1 MGRRKV
7 LSVLPHIPDCHSK
20 CNVWKFLVALYIFN
34 WIKCISK
41 KFVQPAQMT
50 CWSGKVEDWTRS
62 GTELSHLPL
71 NNLISLSVQTTLDY
85 KVKAEWG
92 IFRSISPTSLKIES
106 VILHATNWMISFSN
120 KMFAL
125 LPCLRKKINTG
136 THANLQRTIKKCLCS
151 YIPTSAPITEH
162 VCPNCS

>member
-1 MGRRKV
+1 MSSFQNTKYYYPTFAWISVTSRIHSLFKKHIYCTNASEQNTKDTGK
-7 LSVLPHIPDCHSK
+7 LLCVLPSLPDCHSK

-41 KFVQPAQMT
+41 KSVQPAQMT

-92 IFRSISPTSLKIES
+92 IFRSISTSSPKIES
-106 VILHATNWMISFSN
+106 VILCATNWKISFSN
-120 KMFAL
+120 
-125 LPCLRKKINTG
+125 
-136 THANLQRTIKKCLCS
+136 
-151 YIPTSAPITEH
+151 
-162 VCPNCS
+162 

>member
-1 MGRRKV
+1 MHGFLLHLHSLFKKHIYCTNASEQNTKDMSKL
-7 LSVLPHIPDCHSK
+7 LSVLPSLPDCHSK
-20 CNVWKFLVALYIFN
+20 RNVWKFLVALYIFN

-41 KFVQPAQMT
+41 KSVQPAQMT

-92 IFRSISPTSLKIES
+92 IFRSISPSSPKIES
-106 VILHATNWMISFSN
+106 VILCTTNWKISFSN
-120 KMFAL
+120 
-125 LPCLRKKINTG
+125 
-136 THANLQRTIKKCLCS
+136 
-151 YIPTSAPITEH
+151 
-162 VCPNCS
+162 

>member
-1 MGRRKV
+1 MYNASEQNAQDTGKI
-7 LSVLPHIPDCHSK
+7 LSVLSSLPNCHSK
-20 CNVWKFLVALYIFN
+20 YNTWKFLVALFIFN

-41 KFVQPAQMT
+41 KSVQPAQMT
-50 CWSGKVEDWTRS
+50 CWSGKVEDRTRS

-106 VILHATNWMISFSN
+106 VILCATNWKISFSN
-120 KMFAL
+120 KMFIL
-125 LPCLRKKINTG
+125 LPYIRKRKS
-136 THANLQRTIKKCLCS
+136 THANLHKTIKNCLSCYVS
-151 YIPTSAPITEH
+151 IST
-162 VCPNCS
+162 